1 MYLSKLTLDPRHPQA
16 RRDLGDAY
24 EMHRTLVRAFAPDPE
39 TAPPR
44 FLWRLEAGMAMNS
57 PANVLVQADV
67 PADWSPI
74 AALSGYT
81 TEILENKQVDLA
93 GLVKAGGRYRF
104 RLKANPTV
112 TRAGKRYGLTSED
125 EQMAWVA
132 RQGLRHGFSVLA
144 CVRGSS
150 ERIQVRQGNSG
161 HRITVHSVLL
171 DGMVEVQGAALF
183 EQALRNGLGHAKA
196 LGMGLLSIAKVSEA
210 G

>member
-44 FLWRLEAGMAMNS
+44 FLWRLETDMAMNS

-67 PADWSPI
+67 PADWSLI
-74 AALSGYT
+74 AALSGYAT
-81 TEILENKQVDLA
+81 KIQGNKQVDL
-93 GLVKAGGRYRF
+93 GGFILAGGRYHF

-125 EQMAWVA
+125 EQLAWLA
-132 RQGLRHGFSVLA
+132 RQGERHGFSVLG
-144 CVRGSS
+144 CVRGCS

-171 DGMVEVQGAALF
+171 DGMVEVQEVAIF
-183 EQALRNGLGHAKA
+183 EQVVRNGLGHAKA
-196 LGMGLLSIAKVSEA
+196 LGMGLFSIAKVPVA